1 MFTVISDP
9 VSSAKPVVSS
19 SLARQSESLTM
30 NTTMAMTIV
39 PCGNCYVSLWLHT
52 DQNPSVELWNEGME
66 RIAEV
71 KKKLGGD
78 PSKVRTLAIS
88 DGGSPNAV
96 QRNQLFIDLLEGKSK
111 VAGVSAQLSN
121 RLLRGVA
128 QAIAWLNPNFR
139 AFGPDKFN
147 LALEHLEL
155 MEYRAE
161 IVAALQELQKVIQ
174 PIQTMALCVQ
184 GPAQNDVSSGRA

>member
-1 MFTVISDP
+1 
-9 VSSAKPVVSS
+9 VVGYT
-19 SLARQSESLTM
+19 RITRGPKGPEQSLTM
-30 NTTMAMTIV
+30 ITMAMTIV
-39 PCGNCYVSLWLHT
+39 PCGECYVSLWLHT
-52 DQNPSVELWNEGME
+52 AENPSTELWNEGME

-71 KKKLGGD
+71 KKRLGGD

-121 RLLRGVA
+121 GLLRGVA
-128 QAIAWLNPNFR
+128 TAIAWLNPNFR
-139 AFGPDKFN
+139 AFGPDQFG

-155 MEYRAE
+155 SEYRAE
-161 IVAALQELQKVIQ
+161 IVAALQELQKSIE
-174 PIQTMALCVQ
+174 PIRTMAIVA
-184 GPAQNDVSSGRA
+184 GGSAAK

>member
-1 MFTVISDP
+1 MSP
-9 VSSAKPVVSS
+9 
-19 SLARQSESLTM
+19 
-30 NTTMAMTIV
+30 TMAMMIV
-39 PCGNCYVSLWLHT
+39 PYGDCYVSLWLHT
-52 DQNPSVELWNEGME
+52 AENPSTELWNEGME

-111 VAGVSAQLSN
+111 VAGVSTQLSN
-121 RLLRGVA
+121 GLLRGVA
-128 QAIAWLNPNFR
+128 TAIAWLNPNFR
-139 AFGPDKFN
+139 AFGPDQFG

-155 MEYRAE
+155 TEYRE
-161 IVAALQELQKVIQ
+161 DIMAALQELQKTVR
-174 PIQTMALCVQ
+174 PIRTMSLVTEGSVAKGSV
-184 GPAQNDVSSGRA
+184 AK